1 MGTPYLG
8 EIRVFAF
15 NYPPK
20 GWAFCNG
27 QTMAINQNQ
36 ALFALLGTT
45 YGGNGT
51 TTFLLPNFQGNSAI
65 SEGTSPGGHT
75 YNLGGTGGE
84 YFHALTVNE
93 MPQHSHPL
101 LAASANGSLAS
112 PVNNYPA
119 AATANPYG
127 SPGTSLTTLGTSSS
141 PAGSSQPHENRFP
154 FLVLNICIAL
164 AGIFPPRN

>member
-51 TTFLLPNFQGNSAI
+51 TTFLLPNFQGNCAI
-65 SEGTSPGGHT
+65 SAGTSPDGHA

-84 YFHALTVNE
+84 YSHTLTANE

-101 LAASANGSLAS
+101 LANSANGSLAS

-119 AATANPYG
+119 GATVNPYG
-127 SPGTSLTTLGTSSS
+127 YPGTSLTKLGT
-141 PAGSSQPHENRFP
+141 
-154 FLVLNICIAL
+154 
-164 AGIFPPRN
+164 